1 MIGRDEWIGAAVT
14 ALSSGGVDAV
24 RVEAQARALGVTK
37 GSFYWHFA
45 DRAALLHAVLERW
58 EEGARAM
65 LAAAAELATPQQRV
79 LAVFRGLTRPT
90 AGLPDAEVL
99 AWARR
104 ERAVAERVAEV
115 ERERVV
121 FLKDQLTQLGVAVHD
136 AHRRAEAA
144 YLASSA
150 WIERSA
156 RTPWMKSDY
165 GAFVEDVLR
174 LLLRADTSAAAESQ
188 SRV

>member
-1 MIGRDEWIGAAVT
+1 MVGREDWIGAAT
-14 ALSSGGVDAV
+14 AALADGGVDAV

-37 GSFYWHFA
+37 GSFYWHFK
-45 DRAALLHAVLERW
+45 DRAALLEAVLERW
-58 EEGARAM
+58 EAAARA
-65 LAAAAELATPQQRV
+65 LLTAAASRSTPQQRV
-79 LAVFRGLTRPT
+79 VALFRGLTRPL
-90 AGLPDAEVL
+90 AGLPDAEVH

-121 FLKDQLTQLGVAVHD
+121 FLRDQLTQLGVVVHD

-150 WIERSA
+150 WVERSA

-174 LLLRADTSAAAESQ
+174 LLLRADGQ
-188 SRV
+188 VGR

>member
-1 MIGRDEWIGAAVT
+1 MIGREEWIGAAT
-14 ALSSGGVDAV
+14 AALSQGGLDAV

-37 GSFYWHFA
+37 GSFYWHFR
-45 DRAALLHAVLERW
+45 DRAALLEAVLERW
-58 EEGARAM
+58 EVAARRL
-65 LAAAAELATPQQRV
+65 LAAAGALSTPQQRV
-79 LAVFRGLTRPT
+79 SALFRGLTGPI
-90 AGLPDAEVL
+90 AGLPDAEL
-99 AWARR
+99 HAWARR
-104 ERAVAERVAEV
+104 ERSVAERVAEV

-121 FLKDQLTQLGVAVHD
+121 FLKDQLTQLGVVVHD

-150 WIERSA
+150 WVERSA

-174 LLLRADTSAAAESQ
+174 LLLRADGASG
-188 SRV
+188 R

>member
-1 MIGRDEWIGAAVT
+1 MIGREEWIGAAAA
-14 ALSSGGVDAV
+14 ALAEGGVAAV

-45 DRAALLHAVLERW
+45 DRSALLDAVLERW
-58 EEGARAM
+58 ESGARELLEGA
-65 LAAAAELATPQQRV
+65 AALPTPRQRV
-79 LAVFRGLTRPT
+79 AALFRGLTRPV
-90 AGLPDAEVL
+90 AGLPDAEL
-99 AWARR
+99 HAWARR
-104 ERAVAERVAEV
+104 ERGVAERVAEV
-115 ERERVV
+115 ERARVV
-121 FLKDQLTQLGVAVHD
+121 FLKDQLTQLGVGVHD

-150 WIERSA
+150 WVERSA

-174 LLLRADTSAAAESQ
+174 LLLRADGG
-188 SRV
+188 SRVVDAG

>member
-1 MIGRDEWIGAAVT
+1 MIGRDEWIDAAT
-14 ALSSGGVDAV
+14 AALAEGGVDAV
-24 RVEAQARALGVTK
+24 RVEAQARVLGVTK
-37 GSFYWHFA
+37 GSFYWHFT
-45 DRAALLHAVLERW
+45 DRAALLAAVLERW
-58 EEGARAM
+58 ETGARAV
-65 LAAAAELATPQQRV
+65 LETAAALSTPQQRV
-79 LAVFRGLTRPT
+79 AALFRGLTRPVE
-90 AGLPDAEVL
+90 GLPDAEVH

-121 FLKDQLTQLGVAVHD
+121 FLKNQLTQLGVVVHD

-150 WIERSA
+150 WVERSA

-174 LLLRADTSAAAESQ
+174 LLLRADGSAG
-188 SRV
+188 R

>member
-1 MIGRDEWIGAAVT
+1 MIGREEWIGAAT
-14 ALSSGGVDAV
+14 AALADGGVDAV

-37 GSFYWHFA
+37 GSFYWHFR
-45 DRAALLHAVLERW
+45 DRAALLEAVLERW
-58 EEGARAM
+58 EAAARA
-65 LAAAAELATPQQRV
+65 LVAAATGLSTPQQRV
-79 LAVFRGLTRPT
+79 AALFRGLTRPV
-90 AGLPDAEVL
+90 AGLPDAEVH

-150 WIERSA
+150 WVERSG

-174 LLLRADTSAAAESQ
+174 LLLRTDGLAGG
-188 SRV
+188 

>member
-1 MIGRDEWIGAAVT
+1 MIGREQWIDAAT
-14 ALSSGGVDAV
+14 AALAEGGVDAV
-24 RVEAQARALGVTK
+24 RVEAQARTLGVTK

-45 DRAALLHAVLERW
+45 DRAALLDAVLERW
-58 EEGARAM
+58 EAGARAL
-65 LAAAAELATPQQRV
+65 LAAAASLPTPQQRV
-79 LAVFRGLTRPT
+79 AALFRGLPQPV
-90 AGLPDAEVL
+90 AGLPDAEVQ

-104 ERAVAERVAEV
+104 TRAVAERVAEV

-121 FLKDQLTQLGVAVHD
+121 FLREQLTQLGVVVQD

-150 WIERSA
+150 WVERSA

-174 LLLRADTSAAAESQ
+174 LLLRADGAVG
-188 SRV
+188 R

>member
-1 MIGRDEWIGAAVT
+1 MIGREEWIGAAT
-14 ALSSGGVDAV
+14 AALADGGVDAV
-24 RVEAQARALGVTK
+24 RVEAQARSLGVTK
-37 GSFYWHFA
+37 GSFYWHFP
-45 DRAALLHAVLERW
+45 DRAALLEAVLERW
-58 EEGARAM
+58 ERGARG
-65 LAAAAELATPQQRV
+65 LLEAAGAQATPQQRMAA
-79 LAVFRGLTRPT
+79 LFRGLPRPA
-90 AGLPDAEVL
+90 AGLPDAEVH

-104 ERAVAERVAEV
+104 ERGVAERVAEV

-121 FLKDQLTQLGVAVHD
+121 FLKDQLTQLGVVVHD

-150 WIERSA
+150 WVERSA

-174 LLLRADTSAAAESQ
+174 LLLRADGS
-188 SRV
+188 V